1 MKTFRTIFMMILP
14 VLMVLCLSAFQVTE
28 EGLPMIQNPYADP
41 AAEESGLIQRNPAA
55 VTMPE
60 ENIPMIQNPNSNPA
74 AEGSVSLIQGPDNG
88 QAVDLNPVTGTPIS
102 NPDLLRLPPVFVPL
116 ARYPSA
122 FRPSSGHSQAQWVFE
137 MYVNNEESRPIL
149 MFYGQQPTVPVS
161 RISSA
166 IFGLEELR
174 KQYGGIIIAGGTS
187 KSVLDSD
194 IKSLE
199 LWYGESGDQL
209 YPVLPVERYQRI
221 VEKWEPFSTPA
232 DPNNL
237 RYSFDVTPP
246 EGGREARSLF
256 MRYASTNQILWRY
269 DNAAGRYLRMQNS
282 VEDPKSLVADVDAST
297 GEQIGAENL
306 IILMATHD
314 WVPDQK
320 PEYGLF
326 TVNLNYVASNPALI
340 FRDGKLYHATWT
352 TRSEQFERES
362 ARMRPI
368 RFLDAEGNNFQLK
381 PGKTWVHIV
390 MPGNPYYEV
399 EAELG
404 SEITTG
410 SGYWKMPY
418 ISFKP
423 GSTEE
428 VMKEVEEIRQLEI
441 RLNEPFLQQ
450 ESEEAK

>member
-1 MKTFRTIFMMILP
+1 MKTFRAIFLLT
-14 VLMVLCLSAFQVTE
+14 VLMLTVLSLSAFQT
-28 EGLPMIQNPYADP
+28 
-41 AAEESGLIQRNPAA
+41 AEDEVPLL
-55 VTMPE
+55 T
-60 ENIPMIQNPNSNPA
+60 NPNIETNEP
-74 AEGSVSLIQGPDNG
+74 EDPKLT
-88 QAVDLNPVTGTPIS
+88 AVEEQIINTNTEPVTDLNPVTGMPVS

-149 MFYGQQPTVPVS
+149 MFYGEQPTVPVS

-174 KQYGGIIIAGGTS
+174 RQYGGIIIAGGTS

-209 YPVLPVERYQRI
+209 YPELPVERYQRI
-221 VEKWEPFSTPA
+221 VNKWEKLSTPA

-237 RYSFDVTPP
+237 RYSFNAEAPQ
-246 EGGREARSLF
+246 GGQTADSF
-256 MRYASTNQILWRY
+256 FVRYASTNQILWRY
-269 DNAAGRYLRMQNS
+269 DAASGKYLRMQNS
-282 VEDPKSLVADVDAST
+282 VEDPLSLTADVDTST
-297 GEQIGAENL
+297 GEQIGADNL

-314 WVPDQK
+314 WAPDQK

-326 TVNLNYVASNPALI
+326 TVNFNFVASNPALI
-340 FRDGKLYHATWT
+340 LRDGKLYHVNWT
-352 TRSEQFERES
+352 TKSEQFERES
-362 ARMRPI
+362 MRMRPI
-368 RFLDAEGNNFQLK
+368 RFLDANGNNFMLK

-390 MPGNPYYEV
+390 MPGNPVYEV
-399 EAELG
+399 NGELG
-404 SEITTG
+404 SEITPG
-410 SGYWKMPY
+410 SGFWKMPY

-428 VMKEVEEIRQLEI
+428 VMKEVEELKQLEI
-441 RLNEPFLQQ
+441 RLNEAYFQ
-450 ESEEAK
+450 K

>member
-1 MKTFRTIFMMILP
+1 MKTFRTIFMMLLP
-14 VLMVLCLSAFQVTE
+14 VLMVLSLSAFQTAE

-41 AAEESGLIQRNPAA
+41 ADEDSGLIQRNPAA
-55 VTMPE
+55 VSE
-60 ENIPMIQNPNSNPA
+60 SED
-74 AEGSVSLIQGPDNG
+74 SVSVIQGSDNG
-88 QAVDLNPVTGTPIS
+88 QVVDLNPVTGMPIS

-149 MFYGQQPTVPVS
+149 MFYGEQPTVPVS

-221 VEKWEPFSTPA
+221 VEKWDALSTPA

-256 MRYASTNQILWRY
+256 VRYASTNEILWRY
-269 DNAAGRYLRMQNS
+269 DDAEGRYLRMQNS
-282 VEDPKSLVADVDAST
+282 VEDPQSLIADVDAST

-340 FRDGKLYHATWT
+340 FRDGKLYHVTWT
-352 TRSEQFERES
+352 TKSEQFERES

-441 RLNEPFLQQ
+441 RLNEAYFQQ
-450 ESEEAK
+450 ESEGTK

>member
-1 MKTFRTIFMMILP
+1 
-14 VLMVLCLSAFQVTE
+14 
-28 EGLPMIQNPYADP
+28 
-41 AAEESGLIQRNPAA
+41 
-55 VTMPE
+55 
-60 ENIPMIQNPNSNPA
+60 
-74 AEGSVSLIQGPDNG
+74 
-88 QAVDLNPVTGTPIS
+88 
-102 NPDLLRLPPVFVPL
+102 
-116 ARYPSA
+116 
-122 FRPSSGHSQAQWVFE
+122 
-137 MYVNNEESRPIL
+137 
-149 MFYGQQPTVPVS
+149 MFYGEQPTVPVS

-199 LWYGESGDQL
+199 LWYGETGDQL
-209 YPVLPVERYQRI
+209 YPELPAERYRRI
-221 VEKWEPFSTPA
+221 VERWAPLSTPA

-237 RYSFDVTPP
+237 RYSFDMTPP
-246 EGGREARSLF
+246 EGGRDARSLF

-269 DNAAGRYLRMQNS
+269 DDGEGRYLRMQNS
-282 VEDPKSLVADVDAST
+282 VEDPQSLVADVDAST
-297 GEQIGAENL
+297 GEQIGAQNL

-326 TVNLNYVASNPALI
+326 TVNLNYVASCPALI

-352 TRSEQFERES
+352 TKSEQFERES

-368 RFLDAEGNNFQLK
+368 RFLDAEGNNFHLK

-441 RLNEPFLQQ
+441 RLNEAYFQQ
-450 ESEEAK
+450 ESEGTK

>member
-1 MKTFRTIFMMILP
+1 MKNFRTILL
-14 VLMVLCLSAFQVTE
+14 VTLLMVLSLSAFQAADDDISMIRRPDGASVGDDG
-28 EGLPMIQNPYADP
+28 GLILRDPTVDQVISADTAMIRNSGNET
-41 AAEESGLIQRNPAA
+41 AAEEPL
-55 VTMPE
+55 
-60 ENIPMIQNPNSNPA
+60 PMLNNPNTNPV
-74 AEGSVSLIQGPDNG
+74 AE
-88 QAVDLNPVTGTPIS
+88 LNPVTGTPIS

-149 MFYGQQPTVPVS
+149 MFYGEQPTVPLS

-174 KQYGGIIIAGGTS
+174 AQYGGIIIAGGTS
-187 KSVLDSD
+187 KSVLESD

-199 LWYGESGDQL
+199 LWYGETGDQL
-209 YPVLPVERYQRI
+209 YPKLPVAQYQRI
-221 VEKWEPFSTPA
+221 VNKWEPLSTPA

-246 EGGREARSLF
+246 DGGRDARSLF
-256 MRYASTNQILWRY
+256 IRYASTNEILWRY
-269 DNAAGRYLRMQNS
+269 DNGMGKYLRMQNS
-282 VEDPKSLVADVDAST
+282 VEDPQSLIADVDAST

-326 TVNLNYVASNPALI
+326 NVNLNYVASNPALI
-340 FRDGKLYHATWT
+340 FRDGKLYHVTWT
-352 TRSEQFERES
+352 TKSERFERES

-368 RFLDAEGNNFQLK
+368 RFLDADGNNFQLK

-404 SEITTG
+404 SKITSG
-410 SGYWKMPY
+410 SGFWKLPY

-441 RLNEPFLQQ
+441 RLNEAYLQQ
-450 ESEEAK
+450 ESDDTK

>member
-1 MKTFRTIFMMILP
+1 MKTFRTIFMMAILILT
-14 VLMVLCLSAFQVTE
+14 VLSLSAFQMAE
-28 EGLPMIQNPYADP
+28 EGLPMIQNPYTDP
-41 AAEESGLIQRNPAA
+41 AAGNDGMIQRNPAA
-55 VTMPE
+55 ETVPE
-60 ENIPMIQNPNSNPA
+60 NAVPMIQNPNTDSA
-74 AEGSVSLIQGPDNG
+74 A
-88 QAVDLNPVTGTPIS
+88 DLNPVTGTPIV

-149 MFYGQQPTVPVS
+149 MFYGELPTVPVS

-194 IKSLE
+194 IMSLE
-199 LWYGESGDQL
+199 LWYGETGDQL
-209 YPVLPVERYQRI
+209 YPELPAERYQRI
-221 VEKWEPFSTPA
+221 VEKWEPLSTPA

-246 EGGREARSLF
+246 EGGRDARSLF

-269 DNAAGRYLRMQNS
+269 DDGEGRYLRMQNS
-282 VEDPKSLVADVDAST
+282 VEDPQSLIADVDAST
-297 GEQIGAENL
+297 GEQIGAQNL

-326 TVNLNYVASNPALI
+326 TVNLNYVASCPALI

-352 TRSEQFERES
+352 TKSEQFERES

-368 RFLDAEGNNFQLK
+368 RFLDADGNNFPLK

-404 SEITTG
+404 SEITSG

-428 VMKEVEEIRQLEI
+428 VMKEVEEIRQLEF
-441 RLNEPFLQQ
+441 RLNEAYFLQD
-450 ESEEAK
+450 SADAK

>member
-1 MKTFRTIFMMILP
+1 MKTFRTIFMMAM
-14 VLMVLCLSAFQVTE
+14 LMVLSLSAFQVAE
-28 EGLPMIQNPYADP
+28 EGLPMIQNPYADS
-41 AAEESGLIQRNPAA
+41 AAGNDGLIQRNPAA
-55 VTMPE
+55 DTAPVE
-60 ENIPMIQNPNSNPA
+60 AVPMIQNPDTDPLA
-74 AEGSVSLIQGPDNG
+74 
-88 QAVDLNPVTGTPIS
+88 DLNPVTGTPIS

-149 MFYGQQPTVPVS
+149 MFYGEQPTVPVS

-199 LWYGESGDQL
+199 LWYGETGDQL
-209 YPVLPVERYQRI
+209 YPELPAERYQRI
-221 VEKWEPFSTPA
+221 VERWAPLSTPA

-237 RYSFDVTPP
+237 RYSFDMTPP
-246 EGGREARSLF
+246 EGGRDARSLF

-269 DNAAGRYLRMQNS
+269 DDGEGRYLRMQNS
-282 VEDPKSLVADVDAST
+282 VEDPQSLVADVDAST
-297 GEQIGAENL
+297 GEQIGAQNL

-326 TVNLNYVASNPALI
+326 TVNLNYVASCPALI

-352 TRSEQFERES
+352 TKSEQFERES

-404 SEITTG
+404 SEITSG

-441 RLNEPFLQQ
+441 RLNEAYFQQ
-450 ESEEAK
+450 ESEGNK

>member
-14 VLMVLCLSAFQVTE
+14 ALMVLSLSAFQIAE
-28 EGLPMIQNPYADP
+28 EGLPMIQNSYADP
-41 AAEESGLIQRNPAA
+41 AAGDGGMIQRNPVAET
-55 VTMPE
+55 VPE
-60 ENIPMIQNPNSNPA
+60 ENIPMIQNPNSYPA
-74 AEGSVSLIQGPDNG
+74 AAESDSMIQDSDNG
-88 QAVDLNPVTGTPIS
+88 QVMYLNPVTGTPIS

-137 MYVNNEESRPIL
+137 MYVSNEESRPIL
-149 MFYGQQPTVPVS
+149 MFYGEQPTVPVS

-221 VEKWEPFSTPA
+221 VDKWEPLSTPA

-237 RYSFDVTPP
+237 RYSFDVSVP

-256 MRYASTNQILWRY
+256 VRYASTNEILWRY
-269 DNAAGRYLRMQNS
+269 DDGSGRYLRMQNS
-282 VEDPKSLVADVDAST
+282 VEDPKSLIADVDAST
-297 GEQIGAENL
+297 GEQIGADNL
-306 IILMATHD
+306 IILMVTHD

-326 TVNLNYVASNPALI
+326 TVNLNYVASCPALI
-340 FRDGKLYHATWT
+340 FRDGKLYH
-352 TRSEQFERES
+352 
-362 ARMRPI
+362 
-368 RFLDAEGNNFQLK
+368 
-381 PGKTWVHIV
+381 
-390 MPGNPYYEV
+390 
-399 EAELG
+399 
-404 SEITTG
+404 EIG
-410 SGYWKMPY
+410 RAH
-418 ISFKP
+418 
-423 GSTEE
+423 
-428 VMKEVEEIRQLEI
+428 V
-441 RLNEPFLQQ
+441 
-450 ESEEAK
+450 

>member
-1 MKTFRTIFMMILP
+1 MKTFRAIFLLT
-14 VLMVLCLSAFQVTE
+14 VLMLTVLSLSAFQTAEDDVPLLT
-28 EGLPMIQNPYADP
+28 NPYIETNEPEDP
-41 AAEESGLIQRNPAA
+41 KLTAGEEQIVNTNAEP
-55 VTMPE
+55 VT
-60 ENIPMIQNPNSNPA
+60 
-74 AEGSVSLIQGPDNG
+74 
-88 QAVDLNPVTGTPIS
+88 DLNPVTGMPVS
-102 NPDLLRLPPVFVPL
+102 NPDLLRFPPVFVPL

-149 MFYGQQPTVPVS
+149 MFYGEQPTVPVS

-174 KQYGGIIIAGGTS
+174 RQYGGIIIAGGTS

-209 YPVLPVERYQRI
+209 YPELPVDRYQRI
-221 VEKWEPFSTPA
+221 VNKWEKLSTPA

-237 RYSFDVTPP
+237 RYSFNAEAPQ
-246 EGGREARSLF
+246 GGQTADSF
-256 MRYASTNQILWRY
+256 FVRYASTNQILWRY
-269 DNAAGRYLRMQNS
+269 DAASGKYLRMQNS
-282 VEDPKSLVADVDAST
+282 VEDPLSLTADVDTST
-297 GEQIGAENL
+297 GEQIGADNL

-314 WVPDQK
+314 WAPDQK

-326 TVNLNYVASNPALI
+326 TVNFNFVASNPALI
-340 FRDGKLYHATWT
+340 LRDGKLYHVNWT
-352 TRSEQFERES
+352 TKSEQFERES
-362 ARMRPI
+362 MRMRPI
-368 RFLDAEGNNFQLK
+368 RFLDANGNNFMLK

-390 MPGNPYYEV
+390 MPGNPVYEV
-399 EAELG
+399 NGELG
-404 SEITTG
+404 SEITPG
-410 SGYWKMPY
+410 SGFWKMPY

-428 VMKEVEEIRQLEI
+428 VMKEVEELKQLEI
-441 RLNEPFLQQ
+441 RLNEAYFQ
-450 ESEEAK
+450 K

>member
-1 MKTFRTIFMMILP
+1 MKTFRTIFMMVMLILTA
-14 VLMVLCLSAFQVTE
+14 LSLSAFQVAE
-28 EGLPMIQNPYADP
+28 EGLPMIQNPYMEP
-41 AAEESGLIQRNPAA
+41 AAGNDGLIQRNPAA
-55 VTMPE
+55 DTAAE
-60 ENIPMIQNPNSNPA
+60 EAVPMIQNPNADPA
-74 AEGSVSLIQGPDNG
+74 ADF
-88 QAVDLNPVTGTPIS
+88 NPVTGTPIS
-102 NPDLLRLPPVFVPL
+102 NPDLLRMPPVFVPL

-149 MFYGQQPTVPVS
+149 MFYGEQPTVPVS

-194 IKSLE
+194 IRSLE
-199 LWYGESGDQL
+199 LWYGETGDQL
-209 YPVLPVERYQRI
+209 YPELPAERYQRI
-221 VEKWEPFSTPA
+221 VEKWEPLSTPA

-246 EGGREARSLF
+246 EGGRDARSLF
-256 MRYASTNQILWRY
+256 VRYASTNQILWRY
-269 DNAAGRYLRMQNS
+269 DDGEGRYLRMQNS
-282 VEDPKSLVADVDAST
+282 VEDPQSLVADVDAST
-297 GEQIGAENL
+297 GEQIGAQNL

-340 FRDGKLYHATWT
+340 FRDGKLYHASWT
-352 TRSEQFERES
+352 TKSEQFERES

-368 RFLDAEGNNFQLK
+368 RFLDADGNNFQLK

-390 MPGNPYYEV
+390 MPGNPCYEV

-404 SEITTG
+404 SEITLG

-441 RLNEPFLQQ
+441 RLNEAYFQQ
-450 ESEEAK
+450 ESADIK

>member
-1 MKTFRTIFMMILP
+1 MKTFRTIFMMAILM
-14 VLMVLCLSAFQVTE
+14 LMVLSLSAFQMAE

-41 AAEESGLIQRNPAA
+41 EDGNDVLIQRNSGADTTAEEA
-55 VTMPE
+55 V
-60 ENIPMIQNPNSNPA
+60 PMIQNPDTDP
-74 AEGSVSLIQGPDNG
+74 V
-88 QAVDLNPVTGTPIS
+88 VDLNPVTGTTIS
-102 NPDLLRLPPVFVPL
+102 NPDLLSMPPVFVPL

-149 MFYGQQPTVPVS
+149 MFYGEQPTVPVS

-199 LWYGESGDQL
+199 LWYGETGDQL
-209 YPVLPVERYQRI
+209 YPELPAERYRRI
-221 VEKWEPFSTPA
+221 VERWAPLSTPA

-237 RYSFDVTPP
+237 RYSFDATPP
-246 EGGREARSLF
+246 EGGRDARSLF

-269 DNAAGRYLRMQNS
+269 DDAEGRYLRMQNS
-282 VEDPKSLVADVDAST
+282 VEDPQSLVADIDTSN
-297 GEQIGAENL
+297 GEQIGVQNL

-326 TVNLNYVASNPALI
+326 TVNLNYVASCPALI

-352 TRSEQFERES
+352 TKSEQFERES

-368 RFLDAEGNNFQLK
+368 RFLDAEGNNFLLK

-404 SEITTG
+404 SEITPG

-418 ISFKP
+418 I
-423 GSTEE
+423 
-428 VMKEVEEIRQLEI
+428 
-441 RLNEPFLQQ
+441 
-450 ESEEAK
+450 

>member
-1 MKTFRTIFMMILP
+1 MKTFRTIFMMLLP
-14 VLMVLCLSAFQVTE
+14 VLMVLSLSAFQTAE

-41 AAEESGLIQRNPAA
+41 ADEDSGLIQRNPAA
-55 VTMPE
+55 VSE
-60 ENIPMIQNPNSNPA
+60 SED
-74 AEGSVSLIQGPDNG
+74 SVSVIQGSDNG
-88 QAVDLNPVTGTPIS
+88 QVVDLNPVTGMPIS

-149 MFYGQQPTVPVS
+149 MFYGEQPTVPVS

-221 VEKWEPFSTPA
+221 VEKWDALSTPA

-256 MRYASTNQILWRY
+256 VRYASTNEILWRY
-269 DNAAGRYLRMQNS
+269 DDAEGRYLRMQNS
-282 VEDPKSLVADVDAST
+282 VEDPQSLVADVDAST

-340 FRDGKLYHATWT
+340 FRDGKLYHVTWT
-352 TRSEQFERES
+352 TKSEQFERES

-441 RLNEPFLQQ
+441 RLNEAYFQQ
-450 ESEEAK
+450 ESEGTK

>member
-1 MKTFRTIFMMILP
+1 MKTFRAIFLLT
-14 VLMVLCLSAFQVTE
+14 VLMLTVLSLSAFQT
-28 EGLPMIQNPYADP
+28 
-41 AAEESGLIQRNPAA
+41 AEDDVPLL
-55 VTMPE
+55 T
-60 ENIPMIQNPNSNPA
+60 NPNIETNEPEDPKLTA
-74 AEGSVSLIQGPDNG
+74 GEEQIVNTNAEPVT
-88 QAVDLNPVTGTPIS
+88 DLNPVTGMPVS
-102 NPDLLRLPPVFVPL
+102 NPDLLRFPPVFVPL

-149 MFYGQQPTVPVS
+149 MFYGEQPTVPVS

-174 KQYGGIIIAGGTS
+174 RQYGGIIIAGGTS

-209 YPVLPVERYQRI
+209 YPELPVERYQRI
-221 VEKWEPFSTPA
+221 VNKWEKLSTPA

-237 RYSFDVTPP
+237 RYSFNAEAPQ
-246 EGGREARSLF
+246 GGQTADSF
-256 MRYASTNQILWRY
+256 FVRYASTNQILWRY
-269 DNAAGRYLRMQNS
+269 DAASGKYLRMQNS
-282 VEDPKSLVADVDAST
+282 VEDPLSLTADVDTST
-297 GEQIGAENL
+297 GEQIGADNL

-314 WVPDQK
+314 WAPDQK

-326 TVNLNYVASNPALI
+326 TVNFNFVASNPALI
-340 FRDGKLYHATWT
+340 LRDGKLYHVNWT
-352 TRSEQFERES
+352 TKSEQFERES
-362 ARMRPI
+362 MRMRPI
-368 RFLDAEGNNFQLK
+368 RFLDANGNNFMLK

-390 MPGNPYYEV
+390 MPGNPVYEV
-399 EAELG
+399 NGELG
-404 SEITTG
+404 SEITPG
-410 SGYWKMPY
+410 SGFWKMPY

-428 VMKEVEEIRQLEI
+428 VMKEVEELKQLEI
-441 RLNEPFLQQ
+441 RLNEAYFQ
-450 ESEEAK
+450 K

>member
-1 MKTFRTIFMMILP
+1 MKTFRTIFMLLLP
-14 VLMVLCLSAFQVTE
+14 VLMVLSLSAFQTAE

-41 AAEESGLIQRNPAA
+41 ADEDSGLIQRNPAA
-55 VTMPE
+55 VSE
-60 ENIPMIQNPNSNPA
+60 SED
-74 AEGSVSLIQGPDNG
+74 SVSVIQGSDNG
-88 QAVDLNPVTGTPIS
+88 QVVDLNPVTGMPIS

-149 MFYGQQPTVPVS
+149 MFYGEQPTVPVS

-221 VEKWEPFSTPA
+221 VEKWDALSTPA

-256 MRYASTNQILWRY
+256 VRYASTNEILWRY
-269 DNAAGRYLRMQNS
+269 DDAAGRYLRMQNS
-282 VEDPKSLVADVDAST
+282 VEDPQSLVADVDAST

-340 FRDGKLYHATWT
+340 FRDGKLYHVTWT
-352 TRSEQFERES
+352 TKSEQFERES

-441 RLNEPFLQQ
+441 RLNEAYFQQ
-450 ESEEAK
+450 ESEGTK